1 LVLAVNGC
9 KIEGNN
15 PNKQRQIID
24 FIDFRKNL
32 ILSVGSRQSAVG
44 KNSRG
49 RGGNQESGV
58 KSQQPKP
65 SSPIDKIN
73 QIKIRWPS
81 VVLRG

>member
-32 ILSVGSRQSAVG
+32 ILSDGSRQKQPGKRREPRVG
-44 KNSRG
+44 S
-49 RGGNQESGV
+49 QESTAKAKQPDRQN
-58 KSQQPKP
+58 KS
-65 SSPIDKIN
+65 N
-73 QIKIRWPS
+73 
-81 VVLRG
+81 